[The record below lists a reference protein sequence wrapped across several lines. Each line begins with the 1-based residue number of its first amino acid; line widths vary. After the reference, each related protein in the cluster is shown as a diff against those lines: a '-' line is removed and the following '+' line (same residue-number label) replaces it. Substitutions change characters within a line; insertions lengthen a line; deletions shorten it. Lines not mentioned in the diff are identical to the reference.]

1 MSNLSNNSV
10 ETVNAAA
17 TAIVNAE
24 SRVQP
29 TSVQKKRWGSCW
41 GWYSC
46 FGSSKP
52 SKRIGHATLVPEPTL
67 LVSAAPVAET
77 LNQTST
83 IAFPFIA
90 PPSSPSSFLQSD
102 PSSAIQTPGGLMSLT
117 SLSANVTSQGGSIF
131 AIGPY
136 AYETQLVSPPV
147 FSTFTTEPSTASF
160 TPPPEPVQLTTPS
173 SPEVPFAQLLAS
185 SLANPLTR
193 PRRNSGTNQKFL
205 LSQYEYQPYQV
216 GSPGSYLISPGST
229 IPNSGTSTP
238 FPEKLPLI
246 EFRVGETPKF
256 LGYEY
261 FSSQK
266 YGSRV
271 GSGSL
276 TPNGLGSRLGSGSL
290 TPNGGVSRLGSGSL
304 TPNGWSSKVGSGS
317 LTPTEPVSKNNLIVN
332 QISEVASLANS
343 DSGSQDEEIVIGH
356 RVSFELRCEDVS
368 TCLKKNLN
376 STEETVSEFQHD
388 VTAECVSTDK
398 AVSEKTMN
406 TCDCGGE
413 SEAVMPGKATEEGNE
428 KQCQCKNNSSRHGS
442 SKEFKFDSTKSDV
455 SENPTIGYKWWTSDK
470 VVGKESGSKNW
481 TFFPMLQPELS

>member
-41 GWYSC
+41 SLPSC

-52 SKRIGHATLVPEPTL
+52 SKRIGHATLVPEPT
-67 LVSAAPVAET
+67 VPASAAPVTET
-77 LNQTST
+77 VNHTST
-83 IAFPFIA
+83 TAFPFIA
-90 PPSSPSSFLQSD
+90 PPSSPSSLLQSD

-117 SLSANVTSQGGSIF
+117 SLSANVRSQGGSIF

-185 SLANPLTR
+185 SLAHPLSR
-193 PRRNSGTNQKFL
+193 PRRNSGPNQKFL

-238 FPEKLPLI
+238 FPDKLPLI
-246 EFRVGETPKF
+246 EFQVGETPKS

-261 FSSQK
+261 YTSQK
-266 YGSRV
+266 WGSRL
-271 GSGSL
+271 GSGSM

-304 TPNGWSSKVGSGS
+304 TPNDLNSKAGSGS
-317 LTPTEPVSKNNLIVN
+317 MTPTEPVSKDDLIVN

-356 RVSFELRCEDVS
+356 RVSFELRCEDVE

-388 VTAECVSTDK
+388 VTVQCARTDK
-398 AVSEKTMN
+398 EVSDKAMN
-406 TCDCGGE
+406 TCNCGGE
-413 SEAVMPGKATEEGNE
+413 SEAIMPGKAIEGHE
-428 KQCQCKNNSSRHGS
+428 KQCLCKNNSGRHGS
-442 SKEFKFDSTKSDV
+442 SKEFKFDSTKSD
-455 SENPTIGYKWWTSDK
+455 EWWTSDK